1 MHFSFMHTVKKKVI
15 SKSVQ
20 LSKLLFMLCWDE
32 SLSVYGKVW
41 QWAGCGRWQVAMLKL
56 PPG

>member
-1 MHFSFMHTVKKKVI
+1 MHTVKKKVI

-32 SLSVYGKVW
+32 FLSVYGKVW